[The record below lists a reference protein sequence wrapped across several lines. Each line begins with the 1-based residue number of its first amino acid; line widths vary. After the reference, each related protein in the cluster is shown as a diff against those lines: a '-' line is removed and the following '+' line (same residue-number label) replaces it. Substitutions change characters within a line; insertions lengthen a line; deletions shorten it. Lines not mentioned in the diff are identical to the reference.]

1 MSLIKFN
8 VYDDINRIDEP
19 VKSFKVE
26 FKSKYWDVGYWDQQ
40 GFMDPENEW
49 IPSDGDVSL
58 NFEVI
63 LKKKYD
69 DTIFVTIHST
79 DNELWSAMSGTND
92 AMICSFKLIQL
103 NENSFKLKL
112 GKIVVNEND
121 YSHNDIAKR
130 KEDLTL
136 TEKAINQ
143 AIEKLM
149 NEFNMW
155 AQAEFKVKYLKIR

>member
-19 VKSFKVE
+19 VKSFKAE

-40 GFMDPENEW
+40 GFLNPDNEW

-63 LKKKYD
+63 LKKQYD
-69 DTIFVTIHST
+69 NNLLVDIHSV
-79 DNELWSAMSGTND
+79 DNELWSAMRGTND
-92 AMICSFKLIQL
+92 AMICSFRLVHSDEHSL
-103 NENSFKLKL
+103 KLKF
-112 GKIVVNEND
+112 GKVVVNEND
-121 YSHNDIAKR
+121 YAQTEIDKR
-130 KEDLTL
+130 REDLAL

-143 AIEKLM
+143 AVDKLM
-149 NEFNMW
+149 TEFNEW
-155 AQAEFKVKYLKIR
+155 ALKEYEAKHLKIS